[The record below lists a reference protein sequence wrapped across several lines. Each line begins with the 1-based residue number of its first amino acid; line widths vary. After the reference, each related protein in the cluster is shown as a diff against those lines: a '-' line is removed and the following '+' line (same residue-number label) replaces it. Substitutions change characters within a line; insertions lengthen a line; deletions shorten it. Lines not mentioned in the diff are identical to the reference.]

1 MSIHQEGVLSR
12 KCVACLGAWL
22 VVSGLLLWPG
32 RGTAQDITMQDQG
45 STATLNLGGGTGNL
59 GMNSWSVGGQN
70 QLNQQWF
77 WYSING
83 AVAQSVDTLG
93 LSGAPITAPGADGIN
108 DVAVTYQSSQLQ
120 ASVEYILS
128 GNGVGSG
135 SADMTENISLKN
147 VGLGTFTLNFFQ
159 YSDFNLLGGQND
171 TVNISGTPFVSGNAF
186 SGWSGA
192 SQTTGNGG
200 SGIAE
205 VVAAPNATYAEANT
219 VGGPNSTL
227 ARLTTQSNFNLNN
240 NTSAGPGDVTWS
252 FEWTAVLNP
261 GDTLQIMKDKGL
273 SIQVVPEPSA
283 AALAVLGGL
292 CLMSWTVRRRHSVS

>member
-1 MSIHQEGVLSR
+1 MRIHQSGVLSR
-12 KCVACLGAWL
+12 NCVACLGAGL
-22 VVSGLLLWPG
+22 IVSGMLLWPG
-32 RGTAQDITMQDQG
+32 RGIAQNIIMQDQG

-83 AVAQSVDTLG
+83 AVAQSVNTLG
-93 LSGAPITAPGADGIN
+93 MLGIPQTANGLDGIN

-120 ASVEYILS
+120 ANIEYALS
-128 GNGVGSG
+128 GNGNGSG
-135 SADMTENISLKN
+135 SADMQEYIQLKN
-147 VGLGTFTLNFFQ
+147 VGTSTFTLNFFQ

-171 TVNISGTPFVSGNAF
+171 TVNIFGSPYDSGNSF

-205 VVAAPNATYAEANT
+205 VVTAPNANFAEANT

-227 ARLTTQSNFNLNN
+227 ARLANMSNFTLNN
-240 NTSAGPGDVTWS
+240 NTSAGPGDVTWA
-252 FEWTAVLNP
+252 FQWTAVLAP
-261 GDTLQIMKDKGL
+261 DDMLDITKDKGL
-273 SIQVVPEPSA
+273 SIQVIPEPGTT
-283 AALAVLGGL
+283 ALAVLGGL
-292 CLMSWTVRRRHSVS
+292 CLMGWTVRRRHSAS